1 MTTALVITGLILV
14 AEVVGGIVAN
24 SLALLSDAAHM
35 FSDVAALSLALFA
48 MIMAAKRADAKRTFG
63 NHRAEVLAAF
73 INALTLVLVS
83 LYIFYE
89 AYERFLNPVEVQSG
103 LMIGIA
109 VIGLV
114 ANLASAWALTRDGAH
129 KEDLNVRGAFLHI
142 IGDALGSVGA
152 VGAGL
157 LMLFTG
163 WYYADPIISV
173 LIGVLVLLSSVRLLR
188 ETLHV
193 LMEGTPAHL
202 DVEQLKASMLKV
214 HGVRQVHDIHVWMI
228 SSGFIAM
235 SGHAVI
241 EPGADSQATLR
252 KLEKMLRDNY
262 ELKHTTIQIETEN
275 MHPDDDICT
284 HS

>member
-1 MTTALVITGLILV
+1 MTTALVITGVILI

-35 FSDVAALSLALFA
+35 FSDVAALGLSLFA
-48 MIMAAKRADAKRTFG
+48 MVMAGKRASTKRTFG

-73 INALTLVLVS
+73 INALTLVIVS

-89 AYERFLNPVEVQSG
+89 SYDRFLHPRVVHSG
-103 LMIGIA
+103 IMITIA
-109 VIGLV
+109 SVGLA
-114 ANLASAWALTRDGAH
+114 ANLASAWALTRNGAH
-129 KEDLNVRGAFLHI
+129 KDNLNVRGAFLHI

-152 VGAGL
+152 ITAGL
-157 LMLFTG
+157 LMLFTD

-173 LIGVLVLLSSVRLLR
+173 VIGLLVLFSSIHLLR

-193 LMEGTPAHL
+193 LMEGTPSHL
-202 DVEQLKASMLKV
+202 DVDQLKTAMLQVPGV
-214 HGVRQVHDIHVWMI
+214 HQVHDIHVWTI

-241 EPGADSQATLR
+241 DPELDSQAMLCTL
-252 KLEKMLRDNY
+252 ENMLRENFH
-262 ELKHTTIQIETEN
+262 LKHTTIQIETKN
-275 MHPDDDICT
+275 LHPNDDICT

>member
-14 AEVVGGIVAN
+14 AEVIGGIVAN

-48 MIMAAKRADAKRTFG
+48 MFMAAKRADSKRTFG

-73 INALTLVLVS
+73 INSLTLVLVS

-152 VGAGL
+152 LGAGL

-173 LIGVLVLLSSVRLLR
+173 IIGVLVLLSSARLLR

-214 HGVRQVHDIHVWMI
+214 SGVRQVHDIHVWMI

-252 KLEKMLRDNY
+252 KLEKMLRDTY

-275 MHPDDDICT
+275 MHPDDDICI